1 MNPTLFYREHLVL
14 TERSLKA
21 RNIQKIVKG
30 CVQHKGWAQKVL
42 YDLYS
47 SKMMGL
53 CLRYTKN
60 KPDAEDIF
68 QDGFIKIFENIQQL
82 QKVETLEWW
91 MKKIFINEAL
101 QLFKHRKN
109 INFTHDYNSTQLQT
123 SEADEILQ
131 RLGVEEITQLIQDL
145 PSGMQLV
152 VNLYI
157 VEGYPHKEIAE
168 LMGISEGTTK
178 SQLYDARKILQKK
191 LIQNYQ

>member
-1 MNPTLFYREHLVL
+1 M
-14 TERSLKA
+14 KA
-21 RNIQKIVKG
+21 RNIQKIVNG
-30 CVQHKGWAQKVL
+30 CVQHNSWAQKAL

-109 INFTHDYNSTQLQT
+109 IDFTHDYNSTQLQT

>member
-1 MNPTLFYREHLVL
+1 M
-14 TERSLKA
+14 KA

-30 CVQHKGWAQKVL
+30 CVQHNAWAQKAL

-68 QDGFIKIFENIQQL
+68 QDGFIKVFENIHQL
-82 QKVETLEWW
+82 QNVKTLEWW

-109 INFTHDYNSTQLQT
+109 IDFTHDYNSTQLQT

>member
-1 MNPTLFYREHLVL
+1 M
-14 TERSLKA
+14 
-21 RNIQKIVKG
+21 VKG
-30 CVQHKGWAQKVL
+30 CVQHNDWAQRAL

-53 CLRYTKN
+53 CFRYTKN

-68 QDGFIKIFENIQQL
+68 QDGFIKVFENIQQL

-101 QLFKHRKN
+101 QLFKRRNN
-109 INFTHDYNSTQLQT
+109 IDFTHDYNFTQLQT
-123 SEADEILQ
+123 SQADEILQ
-131 RLGVEEITQLIQDL
+131 RLRVEEITRLIQDL

-168 LMGISEGTTK
+168 LMGISVGTTK

-191 LIQNYQ
+191 LIQDYQ

>member
-1 MNPTLFYREHLVL
+1 
-14 TERSLKA
+14 LKA
-21 RNIQKIVKG
+21 RNIRKIVKG
-30 CVQHKGWAQKVL
+30 CVHHNGWAQKAL

-60 KPDAEDIF
+60 KPDAEDVF
-68 QDGFIKIFENIQQL
+68 QDGFIKIFENIHQL
-82 QKVETLEWW
+82 KKVETLEWW

-109 INFTHDYNSTQLQT
+109 IDFTHDYNSTQLQT
-123 SEADEILQ
+123 SEADGILQ